1 MHRRLISIPSSSRRA
16 AVFLA
21 HESCKL
27 TGEVLVS
34 GGGQVM
40 RLALLENEGI
50 TSDELTPEVVAENI
64 DTIMD
69 MSTAQ
74 RIDAGVVFDG

>member
-1 MHRRLISIPSSSRRA
+1 MRI
-16 AVFLA
+16 
-21 HESCKL
+21 
-27 TGEVLVS
+27 T
-34 GGGQVM
+34 VM
-40 RLALLENEGI
+40 ENEGI
-50 TSDELTPEVVAENI
+50 TSDALTPEVVAEQI